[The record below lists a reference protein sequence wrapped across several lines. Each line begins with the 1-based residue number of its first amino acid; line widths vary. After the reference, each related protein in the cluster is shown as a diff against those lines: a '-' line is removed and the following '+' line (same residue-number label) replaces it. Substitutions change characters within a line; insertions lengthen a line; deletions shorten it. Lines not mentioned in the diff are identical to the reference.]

1 MMNITQNAK
10 GPARI
15 AVLPSH
21 GSSIPQK
28 DIEMNEAT
36 NTTAPA
42 ATPVP
47 VKEWDLL
54 KTIYTY
60 KGEWNSYLARSLDDK
75 DTPHTYEESL
85 TALENWSEPAF
96 NFCEAEAALL
106 LALEF
111 YEAGDSEVIPNMI
124 KAAKDWMRNDAQRRA
139 YA

>member
-1 MMNITQNAK
+1 
-10 GPARI
+10 
-15 AVLPSH
+15 
-21 GSSIPQK
+21 
-28 DIEMNEAT
+28 MNEVT
-36 NTTAPA
+36 NITAPA

-60 KGEWNSYLARSLDDK
+60 KGEWNTYLARSLDDN
-75 DTPHTYEESL
+75 DTPPTYEASL

-111 YEAGDSEVIPNMI
+111 YEVGDSEVIPNMI
-124 KAAKDWMRNDAQRRA
+124 KAATDWMRNDAQRRA
-139 YA
+139 SA

>member
-1 MMNITQNAK
+1 MTSQNAK
-10 GPARI
+10 GPAT
-15 AVLPSH
+15 APTVPSH

-28 DIEMNEAT
+28 DIEMNEVT

-42 ATPVP
+42 ATPAP

-85 TALENWSEPAF
+85 TALEKWSEPAF